1 MTTIMLVEDDPLIVE
16 FTEKNL
22 IKDGFEVLV
31 ATTGNEALELLTKHQ
46 ADIIL
51 LDIMLPD
58 MDGVEVC
65 RRIRQGDVS
74 EASLIPTDVPIVMLT
89 ARAED
94 ADKLRGFETGVDDY
108 ITKPF
113 NPLELT
119 ARLRAVLRR
128 TIGQEALEVIEIGPL
143 MINSI
148 ERTVLLKDSPLTL
161 TPKEFD
167 LLLLLARHP
176 NRVFSREELLA
187 KVWGYTFGNT
197 RTVDEHIKRLRQKLE
212 AAGLDWELITTVW
225 GVGYK
230 LQLEGETPWTC

>member
-1 MTTIMLVEDDPLIVE
+1 MLVEDDPLIVE
-16 FTEKNL
+16 FTVKNL
-22 IKDGFEVLV
+22 IKDGFEVII
-31 ATTGNEALELLTKHQ
+31 ATTGSEALELMIKHRV
-46 ADIIL
+46 DIIL

-58 MDGVEVC
+58 MDGFEVC
-65 RRIRQGDVS
+65 RRIRQGDVP
-74 EASLIPTDVPIVMLT
+74 EAALTPTDVPIVMLT

-119 ARLRAVLRR
+119 ARLQAVLRR
-128 TIGQEALEVIEIGPL
+128 TIGQDAPEVIEIGSL
-143 MINSI
+143 MINST
-148 ERTVLLKDSPLTL
+148 ERTVLLKDSPLRL

-167 LLLLLARHP
+167 LLSLLARHP
-176 NRVFSREELLA
+176 NRVFSREELLE

-197 RTVDEHIKRLRQKLE
+197 RTVDEHVKRLRQKLE
-212 AAGLDWELITTVW
+212 TARLDWELITTVW

-230 LQLEGETPWTC
+230 LQWEGEIP

>member
-1 MTTIMLVEDDPLIVE
+1 MLVEDDPLIVE

-22 IKDGFEVLV
+22 IKDGFEVIV
-31 ATTGNEALELLTKHQ
+31 ATTGSEALELLATHR

-58 MDGVEVC
+58 IDGFKVC
-65 RRIRQGDVS
+65 RRIRQGDVPGT
-74 EASLIPTDVPIVMLT
+74 SLVPADVPIVMLT
-89 ARAED
+89 AKAED
-94 ADKLRGFETGVDDY
+94 VDKLRGFETGVDDY

-119 ARLRAVLRR
+119 ARLQAVLRR
-128 TIGQEALEVIEIGPL
+128 ATGQEAPEVIKIGSL
-143 MINSI
+143 MINST
-148 ERTVLLKDSPLTL
+148 ERTVLLKDSPLRL

-167 LLLLLARHP
+167 LLLLLARYP
-176 NRVFSREELLA
+176 NRVFSREELLE

-197 RTVDEHIKRLRQKLE
+197 RTVDEHVKRLRQKLE
-212 AAGLDWELITTVW
+212 REGMGWELIATVW

-230 LQLEGETPWTC
+230 LQLEGETP

>member
-1 MTTIMLVEDDPLIVE
+1 VTTVMLVEDDPLIVE
-16 FTEKNL
+16 FTVKNL
-22 IKDGFEVLV
+22 IKDGFEVVV
-31 ATTGNEALELLTKHQ
+31 ATTGNEALELLATRR

-58 MDGVEVC
+58 IDGFKVC

-74 EASLIPTDVPIVMLT
+74 EAAPTPTDVPIIMLT

-94 ADKLRGFETGVDDY
+94 ADKLKGFETGVDDY

-119 ARLRAVLRR
+119 ARLQAVLRR
-128 TIGQEALEVIEIGPL
+128 TIGQEALEVIEIGFL
-143 MINSI
+143 MINST
-148 ERTVLLKDSPLTL
+148 ERTVLLKDSPLRL

-167 LLLLLARHP
+167 LLLLLVRHP
-176 NRVFSREELLA
+176 NRVFSREELLE

-197 RTVDEHIKRLRQKLE
+197 RTVDEHIKRLRQKLDRD
-212 AAGLDWELITTVW
+212 GIGWELIITVW

-230 LQLEGETPWTC
+230 LQLEGETP

>member
-22 IKDGFEVLV
+22 IKDGFEVVV
-31 ATTGNEALELLTKHQ
+31 AATGNEALELLTTHR

-51 LDIMLPD
+51 LDILLPD
-58 MDGVEVC
+58 MDGFEIC
-65 RRIRQGDVS
+65 RRIRQGEVP
-74 EASLIPTDVPIVMLT
+74 EASLIAADVPIVMLT

-94 ADKLRGFETGVDDY
+94 AEKLRGFEMGVDDY

-119 ARLRAVLRR
+119 ARLQAILRR
-128 TIGQEALEVIEIGPL
+128 TIGQEAQEVTEIGSL
-143 MINSI
+143 MINST
-148 ERTVLLKDSPLTL
+148 ERIVLLKDSPLSL

-176 NRVFSREELLA
+176 NRVFSREELLE

-197 RTVDEHIKRLRQKLE
+197 RTVDEHVKRLRQKLD

-225 GVGYK
+225 GLGYK
-230 LQLEGETPWTC
+230 LQLEGETS

>member
-1 MTTIMLVEDDPLIVE
+1 VTTVMLVEDDPLIVE
-16 FTEKNL
+16 FTIKNL
-22 IKDGFEVLV
+22 IKDGFDVIV
-31 ATTGNEALELLTKHQ
+31 ATTGNEALALLATRR

-58 MDGVEVC
+58 IDGFKVC
-65 RRIRQGDVS
+65 RHIRQGDVS
-74 EASLIPTDVPIVMLT
+74 EAALTPTDVPIIMLT
-89 ARAED
+89 AKAED

-119 ARLRAVLRR
+119 ARLEAVLRR
-128 TIGQEALEVIEIGPL
+128 TIGQEAPEVIEIGFL
-143 MINSI
+143 MINST
-148 ERTVLLKDSPLTL
+148 ERTVLLKDSPLRL

-176 NRVFSREELLA
+176 NRVFEREELLE

-197 RTVDEHIKRLRQKLE
+197 RTVDEHVKRLRQKLE

-230 LQLEGETPWTC
+230 LQLGGETP

>member
-1 MTTIMLVEDDPLIVE
+1 MAIVMLVEDDPLIVE
-16 FTEKNL
+16 FTVKNL
-22 IKDGFEVLV
+22 IKDGFEVFV
-31 ATTGNEALELLTKHQ
+31 ATTGSEALELRIKHRV
-46 ADIIL
+46 DIIL

-58 MDGVEVC
+58 MDGFEVC
-65 RRIRQGDVS
+65 RCIRQGDVLK
-74 EASLIPTDVPIVMLT
+74 AALTPTDVPIIMLT

-119 ARLRAVLRR
+119 ARLQAVLRR
-128 TIGQEALEVIEIGPL
+128 TIGQEIPDIIEIGPL
-143 MINSI
+143 VINST
-148 ERTVLLKDSPLTL
+148 ERTVLSKDTPLSL

-176 NRVFSREELLA
+176 NRVFSREELLE

-197 RTVDEHIKRLRQKLE
+197 RTVDEHVKRLRQKLE
-212 AAGLDWELITTVW
+212 TAGLGWELIATVW

-230 LQLEGETPWTC
+230 LQLEVETP

>member
-1 MTTIMLVEDDPLIVE
+1 MLVEDDPLIVE
-16 FTEKNL
+16 FTIKNL
-22 IKDGFEVLV
+22 IKDGFDVIV
-31 ATTGNEALELLTKHQ
+31 ATTGNEALALLATRR
-46 ADIIL
+46 ADIVL

-58 MDGVEVC
+58 IDGFKVC
-65 RRIRQGDVS
+65 RHIRQGDVS
-74 EASLIPTDVPIVMLT
+74 EAALTPTDVPIIMLT
-89 ARAED
+89 AKAED

-119 ARLRAVLRR
+119 ARLEAVLRR
-128 TIGQEALEVIEIGPL
+128 TIGQEAPEVIEIGFL
-143 MINSI
+143 MINST
-148 ERTVLLKDSPLTL
+148 ERTVLLKDSPLRL

-176 NRVFSREELLA
+176 NRVFEREELLE

-197 RTVDEHIKRLRQKLE
+197 RTVDEHVKRLRQKLE

-230 LQLEGETPWTC
+230 LQLGGETP

>member
-1 MTTIMLVEDDPLIVE
+1 MLVEDDPLIVE
-16 FTEKNL
+16 FTIKNL

-31 ATTGNEALELLTKHQ
+31 ATTGSEALELLTKHR

-58 MDGVEVC
+58 IDGFKVC
-65 RRIRQGDVS
+65 RHIRQGDVS
-74 EASLIPTDVPIVMLT
+74 EAALTPTDVPIIMLT
-89 ARAED
+89 AKAED

-119 ARLRAVLRR
+119 SRLEAVLRR
-128 TIGQEALEVIEIGPL
+128 TIGQEAPEVIEIGFL
-143 MINSI
+143 MINST
-148 ERTVLLKDSPLTL
+148 ERTVLLKDSPLRL

-176 NRVFSREELLA
+176 NRVFEREELLE

-197 RTVDEHIKRLRQKLE
+197 RTVDEHVKRLRQKLE

-230 LQLEGETPWTC
+230 LQLGGETP

>member
-1 MTTIMLVEDDPLIVE
+1 VATVMLVEDDPLIVE

-22 IKDGFEVLV
+22 IKDGFEVIV
-31 ATTGNEALELLTKHQ
+31 ATTGSEALELLTKHR

-51 LDIMLPD
+51 LDVMLPD
-58 MDGVEVC
+58 VHGFEVC
-65 RRIRQGDVS
+65 RRIRQGDVPGT
-74 EASLIPTDVPIVMLT
+74 SLVPVNVPIVMLT

-119 ARLRAVLRR
+119 ARLQAVLRR
-128 TIGQEALEVIEIGPL
+128 TTGRELPEIIEIGPL
-143 MINSI
+143 VINST
-148 ERTVLLKDSPLTL
+148 ERTVLLKDSHLGL

-176 NRVFSREELLA
+176 NRVFSREEFLE

-197 RTVDEHIKRLRQKLE
+197 RTVDEHVKRLRQKLE
-212 AAGLDWELITTVW
+212 TAGLDWELITTVW

-230 LQLEGETPWTC
+230 LQLEVETP

>member
-1 MTTIMLVEDDPLIVE
+1 MATVMLIEDDPLIVE

-22 IKDGFEVLV
+22 IKDGFEVIV
-31 ATTGNEALELLTKHQ
+31 ATTGNAALELLSTRQ

-58 MDGVEVC
+58 IDGFEVC
-65 RRIRQGDVS
+65 RRIRQGDVPG
-74 EASLIPTDVPIVMLT
+74 AAPTPTGVPIVMLT
-89 ARAED
+89 AKAED

-119 ARLRAVLRR
+119 ARLQAVLRR
-128 TIGQEALEVIEIGPL
+128 TIGQEAPEIIEIGSL
-143 MINSI
+143 MINST
-148 ERTVLLKDSPLTL
+148 ERTVLLKDSPLSL

-176 NRVFSREELLA
+176 NRVFGREELLE

-212 AAGLDWELITTVW
+212 GVGLGWDLITTVW

-230 LQLEGETPWTC
+230 LRLEGEPP

>member
-1 MTTIMLVEDDPLIVE
+1 MTTVMLVEDDPLIVE
-16 FTEKNL
+16 FTVKNL
-22 IKDGFEVLV
+22 IKDGFEVVV
-31 ATTGNEALELLTKHQ
+31 ATTGNEALELLATRR

-58 MDGVEVC
+58 IDGFKVC

-74 EASLIPTDVPIVMLT
+74 EAALTPTDVPIIMLT
-89 ARAED
+89 AKAED

-119 ARLRAVLRR
+119 ARLQAVLRR
-128 TIGQEALEVIEIGPL
+128 TIGQEPEVIEIGFL
-143 MINSI
+143 MINST
-148 ERTVLLKDSPLTL
+148 ERTVLLKDSPLRL

-176 NRVFSREELLA
+176 NRVFEREELLE

-197 RTVDEHIKRLRQKLE
+197 RTVDEHVKRLRQKLE

-230 LQLEGETPWTC
+230 LQLEGETL

>member
-1 MTTIMLVEDDPLIVE
+1 MLVEDDPLIVE
-16 FTEKNL
+16 FTIKNL
-22 IKDGFEVLV
+22 IKDGFDVIV
-31 ATTGNEALELLTKHQ
+31 ATTGNEALALLATRR

-58 MDGVEVC
+58 IDGFKVC
-65 RRIRQGDVS
+65 RHIRQGDVS
-74 EASLIPTDVPIVMLT
+74 EAALTPTDVPIIMLT
-89 ARAED
+89 AKAED

-119 ARLRAVLRR
+119 ARLEAVLRR
-128 TIGQEALEVIEIGPL
+128 TISQEAPEVIEIGFL
-143 MINSI
+143 MINST
-148 ERTVLLKDSPLTL
+148 ERTVLLKDSPLRL

-176 NRVFSREELLA
+176 NRVFEREELLE

-197 RTVDEHIKRLRQKLE
+197 RTVDEHVKRLRQKLE
-212 AAGLDWELITTVW
+212 VAGLDWELITTVW

-230 LQLEGETPWTC
+230 LQLGGETP

>member
-1 MTTIMLVEDDPLIVE
+1 MTTVMLVEDDPLIVE
-16 FTEKNL
+16 FTVKNL
-22 IKDGFEVLV
+22 IKDGFEVVV
-31 ATTGNEALELLTKHQ
+31 ATTGNEALELLATRR

-58 MDGVEVC
+58 IDGFKVC

-74 EASLIPTDVPIVMLT
+74 EAALTPTDVPIIMLT
-89 ARAED
+89 AKAED

-119 ARLRAVLRR
+119 ARLQAVLRR
-128 TIGQEALEVIEIGPL
+128 TIGQEPEVIEIGFL
-143 MINSI
+143 MINST
-148 ERTVLLKDSPLTL
+148 ERTVLLKDSPLRL

-176 NRVFSREELLA
+176 NRVFEREELLE

-197 RTVDEHIKRLRQKLE
+197 RTVDEHVKRLRQKLG

-230 LQLEGETPWTC
+230 LQLEGETL

>member
-1 MTTIMLVEDDPLIVE
+1 MLVEDDPLIVE
-16 FTEKNL
+16 FTIKNL
-22 IKDGFEVLV
+22 IKDGFDVIV
-31 ATTGNEALELLTKHQ
+31 ATTGNEALALLATRR

-58 MDGVEVC
+58 IDGFEVC
-65 RRIRQGDVS
+65 RHIRQGDVS
-74 EASLIPTDVPIVMLT
+74 EAALTPTDVPIIMLT
-89 ARAED
+89 AKAED

-119 ARLRAVLRR
+119 ARLEAVLRR
-128 TIGQEALEVIEIGPL
+128 TIGQEAPEVIEIGFL
-143 MINSI
+143 MINST
-148 ERTVLLKDSPLTL
+148 ERTVLLKDSPLRL

-176 NRVFSREELLA
+176 NRVFEREELLE

-197 RTVDEHIKRLRQKLE
+197 RTVDEHVKRLRQKLE

-230 LQLEGETPWTC
+230 LQLGGETP

>member
-1 MTTIMLVEDDPLIVE
+1 LIVE
-16 FTEKNL
+16 FTIKNL
-22 IKDGFEVLV
+22 IKDGFDVIV
-31 ATTGNEALELLTKHQ
+31 ATTGNEALALLATRR
-46 ADIIL
+46 ADIVL

-58 MDGVEVC
+58 IDGFKVC
-65 RRIRQGDVS
+65 RHIRQGDVS
-74 EASLIPTDVPIVMLT
+74 EAALTPTDVPIIMLT
-89 ARAED
+89 AKAED
-94 ADKLRGFETGVDDY
+94 ADKLRGFETGADDY

-119 ARLRAVLRR
+119 ARLEAVLRR
-128 TIGQEALEVIEIGPL
+128 TIGQEAPEVIEIGFL
-143 MINSI
+143 MINST
-148 ERTVLLKDSPLTL
+148 ERTVLLKDSPLRL

-176 NRVFSREELLA
+176 NRVFEREELLE

-197 RTVDEHIKRLRQKLE
+197 RTVDEHVKRLRQKLE

-230 LQLEGETPWTC
+230 LQLGGETP

>member
-1 MTTIMLVEDDPLIVE
+1 MLVEDDPLIVE

-22 IKDGFEVLV
+22 IKDGFEVIV
-31 ATTGNEALELLTKHQ
+31 ATTGNEALELLATHR

-58 MDGVEVC
+58 MDGFEVC
-65 RRIRQGDVS
+65 RRIRQGDIP
-74 EASLIPTDVPIVMLT
+74 ETSLVPTDVPIIMLT
-89 ARAED
+89 AKAGN

-119 ARLRAVLRR
+119 ARLQAVLRR
-128 TIGQEALEVIEIGPL
+128 TLGQEIPEIIEIGPL
-143 MINSI
+143 MINST
-148 ERTVLLKDSPLTL
+148 ERTVLSKDTSLSL

-176 NRVFSREELLA
+176 NRVFSREELLE

-197 RTVDEHIKRLRQKLE
+197 RTVDEHVKRLRQKLE
-212 AAGLDWELITTVW
+212 AAGLGWELITTVW

-230 LQLEGETPWTC
+230 LQLEGETP

>member
-1 MTTIMLVEDDPLIVE
+1 MLVEDDPLIVE

-22 IKDGFEVLV
+22 IKDGFEVIV
-31 ATTGNEALELLTKHQ
+31 ATTGNEALELLTTHR

-58 MDGVEVC
+58 IDGFEVC
-65 RRIRQGDVS
+65 RHIRQGEVPGT
-74 EASLIPTDVPIVMLT
+74 SLVPVDVPIVMLT
-89 ARAED
+89 AKAED
-94 ADKLRGFETGVDDY
+94 ANKLRGFERGVDDY

-119 ARLRAVLRR
+119 ARLQAVLRR
-128 TIGQEALEVIEIGPL
+128 TIGQEAPEVIEIGSL
-143 MINSI
+143 MINST
-148 ERTVLLKDSPLTL
+148 ERAVLLKDSALSL

-167 LLLLLARHP
+167 LLLFLARHP
-176 NRVFSREELLA
+176 NRVFSREELLE

-197 RTVDEHIKRLRQKLE
+197 RTVDEHVKRLRQKLE
-212 AAGLDWELITTVW
+212 ATGLDWELITTVW

-230 LQLEGETPWTC
+230 LQWEEETS

>member
-1 MTTIMLVEDDPLIVE
+1 MLVEDDPLIVE

-22 IKDGFEVLV
+22 IKDGFEVIV
-31 ATTGNEALELLTKHQ
+31 ATTGNDALELMSTHR

-58 MDGVEVC
+58 MDGFEVC
-65 RRIRQGDVS
+65 RRIRQGDIP
-74 EASLIPTDVPIVMLT
+74 ETLLIPTDVPIIMLT
-89 ARAED
+89 AKAEN
-94 ADKLRGFETGVDDY
+94 AEKLRGFETGVDDY

-119 ARLRAVLRR
+119 ARLQAVLRR
-128 TIGQEALEVIEIGPL
+128 TSGQEIPEIIEIGPL
-143 MINSI
+143 MINST
-148 ERTVLLKDSPLTL
+148 ERTVLSKDTPLSL

-176 NRVFSREELLA
+176 NRVFGREELLE

-197 RTVDEHIKRLRQKLE
+197 RTVDEHVKRLRQKLE
-212 AAGLDWELITTVW
+212 AAGLGWELITTVW

-230 LQLEGETPWTC
+230 LQLEVETP

>member
-1 MTTIMLVEDDPLIVE
+1 MLVEDDPLIVE
-16 FTEKNL
+16 FTIKNL
-22 IKDGFEVLV
+22 IKDGFDVIV
-31 ATTGNEALELLTKHQ
+31 ATTGNEALALLATRR

-58 MDGVEVC
+58 IDGFKVC
-65 RRIRQGDVS
+65 RHIRQGDVS
-74 EASLIPTDVPIVMLT
+74 EAALTPTDVPIIMLT
-89 ARAED
+89 AKAED

-119 ARLRAVLRR
+119 ARLEAVLRR
-128 TIGQEALEVIEIGPL
+128 TIGQEAPEVIEIGFL
-143 MINSI
+143 MINST
-148 ERTVLLKDSPLTL
+148 ERTVLLKDSPLRL

-176 NRVFSREELLA
+176 NRVFEREELLE

-197 RTVDEHIKRLRQKLE
+197 RTVDEHVKRLRQKLE

-230 LQLEGETPWTC
+230 LQLGGETP

>member
-1 MTTIMLVEDDPLIVE
+1 MLVEDDPLIVE
-16 FTEKNL
+16 FTIKNL
-22 IKDGFEVLV
+22 IKDGFDVIV
-31 ATTGNEALELLTKHQ
+31 ATTGNEALALLATRR

-58 MDGVEVC
+58 IDGFEVC
-65 RRIRQGDVS
+65 RHIRQGDVS
-74 EASLIPTDVPIVMLT
+74 EAALTPTDVPIIMLT
-89 ARAED
+89 AKAED

-119 ARLRAVLRR
+119 ARLEAVLRR
-128 TIGQEALEVIEIGPL
+128 TISQEAPEVIEIGFL
-143 MINSI
+143 MINST
-148 ERTVLLKDSPLTL
+148 ERTVLLKDSPLRL

-176 NRVFSREELLA
+176 NRVFEREELLE

-197 RTVDEHIKRLRQKLE
+197 RTVDEHVKRLRQKLE
-212 AAGLDWELITTVW
+212 VAGLDWELITTVW

-230 LQLEGETPWTC
+230 LQLGGETP

>member
-1 MTTIMLVEDDPLIVE
+1 MLVEDDPLIVE

-22 IKDGFEVLV
+22 IQDGFEVIV
-31 ATTGNEALELLTKHQ
+31 ATTGNEALELLATHR

-58 MDGVEVC
+58 MDGFEIC
-65 RRIRQGDVS
+65 RRIRQCDVPRP
-74 EASLIPTDVPIVMLT
+74 SLVPADVPIVMLT
-89 ARAED
+89 AKAED

-113 NPLELT
+113 NPPELT
-119 ARLRAVLRR
+119 ARLQAVLRR
-128 TIGQEALEVIEIGPL
+128 TLGQEIPEIIEIGPL
-143 MINSI
+143 MINST
-148 ERTVLLKDSPLTL
+148 ERTVLSKDTPLSL

-176 NRVFSREELLA
+176 NRVFSREELLE

-197 RTVDEHIKRLRQKLE
+197 RTVDEHVKRLRQKLE
-212 AAGLDWELITTVW
+212 AAGLGWELITTVW

-230 LQLEGETPWTC
+230 LQLEVETP

>member
-1 MTTIMLVEDDPLIVE
+1 MLVEDDPLIVE

-22 IKDGFEVLV
+22 IKDGFEVIV
-31 ATTGNEALELLTKHQ
+31 ATTGNDVLELMSTHR

-58 MDGVEVC
+58 MDGFEVC
-65 RRIRQGDVS
+65 RRIRQGDIP
-74 EASLIPTDVPIVMLT
+74 ETSLIPTDVPIVMLT
-89 ARAED
+89 AKAENG
-94 ADKLRGFETGVDDY
+94 DKLRGFERGVDDY

-119 ARLRAVLRR
+119 ARLQAVLRR
-128 TIGQEALEVIEIGPL
+128 TIGQEALEVLEIGPL
-143 MINSI
+143 MINST
-148 ERTVLLKDSPLTL
+148 ERTVLSKDTPLSL

-176 NRVFSREELLA
+176 NRVFGREELLE

-197 RTVDEHIKRLRQKLE
+197 RTVDEHVKRLRQKLE
-212 AAGLDWELITTVW
+212 AAGLGWELITTVW

-230 LQLEGETPWTC
+230 LQLEGKTS